1 MAAKFTPQVDVACH
15 TGMLPLETPD
25 GAKKVWSV
33 ALYKAYSVPAGL
45 VSEGMVRESV
55 LVVGLLTVGAEGVAA
70 KVEILTDEPKVVVT
84 PSPLTAATLSVSSWF
99 GVNPVA
105 L

>member
-1 MAAKFTPQVDVACH
+1 
-15 TGMLPLETPD
+15 
-25 GAKKVWSV
+25 
-33 ALYKAYSVPAGL
+33 
-45 VSEGMVRESV
+45 VRESV